1 MRIEIPRYSERLGA
15 LRIHDVQRV
24 IEIDS
29 GGLKSLGEDFHV
41 IRFSSEEI
49 KEIESRMAIVLPVKN
64 EKPNILEGV
73 LSGIPHDVLVIVVSN
88 SSRTPIDR
96 YQIEVDTMLH
106 FYRFSRRSFIMI
118 HQKDHAWGLALKEVG
133 YTEILEGDTVR
144 DGKGEGMVLGMIL
157 AKALGKDY
165 VGFVDSDNYIPGAV
179 YEYAKIYASAFLS
192 SRTPYAMVRIRWP
205 YKTKFVGKGFYF
217 RRRGRVSE
225 ITNKYINL
233 LLGRLTRFETDIV
246 KTGNSGDHAMTIKL
260 AEVMQFMG
268 GFGIEPYELIY
279 LIEEFSG
286 LKPTKYEDVISKGV
300 EVFQVEPRNP
310 HVHEE
315 RGTEHIKEMIL
326 KSLSIIYHS
335 SLCNEELKELILD
348 ELVTR
353 GILRPGEIPPRQKA
367 IPPIGSINANKVLEI
382 LAEHGES
389 FIATET

>member
-1 MRIEIPRYSERLGA
+1 MRIDIPRYSERLGA

-29 GGLKSLGEDFHV
+29 GSMKSLGEDFHV
-41 IRFSSEEI
+41 LRFSVDEI
-49 KEIESRMAIVLPVKN
+49 KEVESRMAIILPVKN

-73 LSGIPHDVLVIVVSN
+73 LSGIPHDVLVIIVSN
-88 SSRTPIDR
+88 SSRVPIDR
-96 YQIEVDTMLH
+96 YQIEVDTVLH

-118 HQKDHAWGLALKEVG
+118 HQKDPVWGLALKKVN
-133 YTEILEGDTVR
+133 YTSILEGDVVR
-144 DGKGEGMVLGMIL
+144 DGKGEGMVLGIIL
-157 AKALGKDY
+157 AKALGKEFI
-165 VGFVDSDNYIPGAV
+165 GFIDSDNYIPGAV
-179 YEYAKIYASAFLS
+179 YEYAKIYASAFLAA
-192 SRTPYAMVRIRWP
+192 RTPYAMVRIRWP

-225 ITNKYINL
+225 ITNKYINM
-233 LLGRLTRFETDIV
+233 LLGRLTHFETDIV
-246 KTGNSGDHAMTIKL
+246 KTGNSGDHAMTMRL
-260 AEVMQFMG
+260 AEVMEFAE
-268 GFGIEPYELIY
+268 GFAIEPYELIY
-279 LIEEFSG
+279 LIEQFSG

-335 SLCNEELKELILD
+335 SLCDEELKKQILD

-353 GILRPGEIPPRQKA
+353 GILKPGEEPPKQRTIPPLAQIDA
-367 IPPIGSINANKVLEI
+367 GKVLEI
-382 LAEHGES
+382 LAEHAES

>member
-29 GGLKSLGEDFHV
+29 GGLKGLGEDFHV

-49 KEIESRMAIVLPVKN
+49 KEVESRMAIVLPIKN

-73 LSGIPHDVLVIVVSN
+73 LSGIPHDILVIVVSN
-88 SSRTPIDR
+88 SSRAPIDR
-96 YQIEVDTMLH
+96 YQIEVDTVLH
-106 FYRFSRRSFIMI
+106 FYRFSRRSFIMV
-118 HQKDHAWGLALKEVG
+118 HQKDSAWGLALKEVG
-133 YTEILEGDTVR
+133 YTEILKGDTVR
-144 DGKGEGMVLGMIL
+144 DGKGEGMILGMIL

-165 VGFVDSDNYIPGAV
+165 VGFVDADNYIPGAV

-192 SRTPYAMVRIRWP
+192 SRTPYAMIRIRWP

-233 LLGRLTRFETDIV
+233 LLSRLTRFETDII
-246 KTGNSGDHAMTIKL
+246 KTGNSGDHAMTMKL

-286 LKPTKYEDVISKGV
+286 FKPTEYEDVISKGV

-315 RGTEHIKEMIL
+315 RGVEHIKEMIL

-335 SLCNEELKELILD
+335 SLCDEELKAQILN

-353 GILRPGEIPPRQKA
+353 GILRPGEIPPKQKA
-367 IPPIGSINANKVLEI
+367 IPPIGGINANKVLEI
-382 LAEHGES
+382 LAEHAES